1 MKRNVW
7 LTVHGEQQYEGMSA
21 DSSNLRVRGTM
32 EETRDGCLLRYE
44 ETDGDGKVTTA
55 TRLALAPDCIILTR
69 TGEVTSEMVFAEGKE
84 HTSFYAVPYGTLPVA
99 VKGGVGQVEA
109 RRGRRDAGPALCNY
123 YRRAERK
130 MRPAH
135 PRENR
140 RIKEKELPAAA
151 PFYAPMSSRTKNA
164 DARNITTS
172 AQSAAGIV

>member
-21 DSSNLRVRGTM
+21 DSSDLRVRGTM
-32 EETRDGCLLRYE
+32 EETRDGYLLRCE

-99 VKGGVGQVEA
+99 VKKAESVKWKLDEDGGMLALRYAITIGGQ
-109 RRGRRDAGPALCNY
+109 RGKCAL
-123 YRRAERK
+123 
-130 MRPAH
+130 
-135 PRENR
+135 
-140 RIKEKELPAAA
+140 RIRV
-151 PFYAPMSSRTKNA
+151 RTEE
-164 DARNITTS
+164 
-172 AQSAAGIV
+172 